1 MISDLREYLS
11 KLEDIKLLLDD
22 LPILDSRCDEFYENT
37 YNEII
42 YEYKRIEKRLN
53 NEEIKEVK

>member
-11 KLEDIKLLLDD
+11 KLEDIKVLLDD
-22 LPILDSRCDEFYENT
+22 LPILDTRCDEFYENT

-42 YEYKRIEKRLN
+42 YEYKRIEKILYN
-53 NEEIKEVK
+53 AESKEVK

>member
-37 YNEII
+37 YNEIM
-42 YEYKRIEKRLN
+42 YEYKRIEKILYN
-53 NEEIKEVK
+53 AESKEVK

>member
-42 YEYKRIEKRLN
+42 YEYQRIEKILYN
-53 NEEIKEVK
+53 AESKEVK

>member
-1 MISDLREYLS
+1 MINDLREYLS
-11 KLEDIKLLLDD
+11 KLEDIKVLLDD

-42 YEYKRIEKRLN
+42 YEYKRIEKILYN
-53 NEEIKEVK
+53 AESKEVK

>member
-42 YEYKRIEKRLN
+42 YEYKRIEKILN
-53 NEEIKEVK
+53 KEEIKEVK

>member
-11 KLEDIKLLLDD
+11 KLEDIKVLLDD

-42 YEYKRIEKRLN
+42 YEYKRIEKILYN
-53 NEEIKEVK
+53 AESKEVK

>member
-11 KLEDIKLLLDD
+11 KLEDIKLLLNE

-37 YNEII
+37 YNEIM
-42 YEYKRIEKRLN
+42 YEY
-53 NEEIKEVK
+53 